1 MAGLCTAIAKCL
13 KGDEADLVRARQQYA
28 HAGPS
33 VHSSTRKKSIA
44 SSVLENTAHQAFMKA
59 DKDESGHLDINE
71 VLSAEGIKEEGA
83 AARLKKLVDEV
94 YADHGGKY
102 SGEVDE
108 DHFTE
113 MNVDVSKKYKEL
125 ALSGNDSAAVEG
137 ELLLLYVLIDKY
149 QTGKKRAE
157 AIAEKAM
164 NTLYKVQEEFEQ
176 IEKASRAVRS
186 AYPGS
191 TASEVKKELA
201 KIRSGE
207 YMHGKESNFVL
218 GIAADKDKKSG
229 AASSSSSNP
238 RPLLQATAS
247 ASKPTLTAVSSSGSS
262 LPPPGGLLRATPAL
276 EAKANKVSL

>member
-1 MAGLCTAIAKCL
+1 
-13 KGDEADLVRARQQYA
+13 
-28 HAGPS
+28 
-33 VHSSTRKKSIA
+33 
-44 SSVLENTAHQAFMKA
+44 
-59 DKDESGHLDINE
+59 
-71 VLSAEGIKEEGA
+71 
-83 AARLKKLVDEV
+83 
-94 YADHGGKY
+94 
-102 SGEVDE
+102 
-108 DHFTE
+108 
-113 MNVDVSKKYKEL
+113 
-125 ALSGNDSAAVEG
+125 
-137 ELLLLYVLIDKY
+137 
-149 QTGKKRAE
+149 
-157 AIAEKAM
+157 M